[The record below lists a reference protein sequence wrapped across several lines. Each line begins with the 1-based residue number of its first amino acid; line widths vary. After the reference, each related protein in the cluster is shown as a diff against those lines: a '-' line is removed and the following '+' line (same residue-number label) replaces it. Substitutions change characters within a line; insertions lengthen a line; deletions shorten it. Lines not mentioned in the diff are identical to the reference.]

1 MAPEYAKAAKALKE
15 EESEVRLGK
24 VDATEETE
32 LGERFQVRGYPTLKF
47 FRNGKAGEYGGG
59 RTGPEI
65 VNWLKKK
72 TGPVAQQLE
81 DVAAAKAL
89 VEKEELL
96 AVGFFKVLLTLWFLG
111 R

>member
-1 MAPEYAKAAKALKE
+1 M
-15 EESEVRLGK
+15 
-24 VDATEETE
+24 
-32 LGERFQVRGYPTLKF
+32 KF
-47 FRNGKAGEYGGG
+47 FRNGKPGEYGGG

-65 VNWLKKK
+65 VSWLKKK
-72 TGPVAQQLE
+72 TGPVAHQLE

-96 AVGFFKVLLTLWFLG
+96 AVGFFKVLSVL